1 MDDYKDIINVNW
13 SDISFKHPRMTI
25 YNRSGIFAPFSALSG
40 YKEEIGETERVTD
53 SKVELSEDYKDII
66 NNKLINLD
74 ITDIDFDRS
83 YVRCVGPH
91 NKERLIPIGN
101 IAIKALKEQEQ
112 IETYVQQNNIDLK
125 KLRNQGSLEDKEDV
139 TE

>member
-74 ITDIDFDRS
+74 INKDISIEYFIKDSRKSGGKYITKTGRIKKIDYIR
-83 YVRCVGPH
+83 
-91 NKERLIPIGN
+91 KEII
-101 IAIKALKEQEQ
+101 
-112 IETYVQQNNIDLK
+112 
-125 KLRNQGSLEDKEDV
+125 
-139 TE
+139 

>member
-53 SKVELSEDYKDII
+53 TG
-66 NNKLINLD
+66 NKLLVV
-74 ITDIDFDRS
+74 
-83 YVRCVGPH
+83 VRREGT
-91 NKERLIPIGN
+91 R
-101 IAIKALKEQEQ
+101 
-112 IETYVQQNNIDLK
+112 
-125 KLRNQGSLEDKEDV
+125 GSGK
-139 TE
+139 TGKGY

>member
-25 YNRSGIFAPFSALSG
+25 YNRSGMFAPFSALSG

-53 SKVELSEDYKDII
+53 GKVELSEDYKDII

-74 ITDIDFDRS
+74 INKDISIEYFIKDSRKSGGKYITKTGRIKKIDYIR
-83 YVRCVGPH
+83 
-91 NKERLIPIGN
+91 KEIIMIDKSIIPI
-101 IAIKALKEQEQ
+101 
-112 IETYVQQNNIDLK
+112 NNIINIK
-125 KLRNQGSLEDKEDV
+125 
-139 TE
+139 